1 MTSKEALNKMSD
13 YIGRLGGG
21 ETLEEE
27 EIISQALEVL
37 EILKK
42 YLFIRIMDIP
52 AFDGTYIV
60 SLLDKEDREWDYT
73 CIFVNE
79 EEKEKIKEWLE
90 KKEE

>member
-1 MTSKEALNKMSD
+1 MTSKEALNKLSD

-27 EIISQALEVL
+27 EIISQDLEVL
-37 EILKK
+37 DILKK
-42 YLFIRIMDIP
+42 HLYIKIDKRP
-52 AFDGTYIV
+52 TFDGNYCV
-60 SLLDKEDREWDYT
+60 ALQEEEEQYCYYT

-90 KKEE
+90 EK

>member
-1 MTSKEALNKMSD
+1 MTSKQALNKLSD

-27 EIISQALEVL
+27 EIISQDLEVL

-42 YLFIRIMDIP
+42 HLFIRIMDIP

-60 SLLDKEDREWDYT
+60 SLLDKEDRDWNYT
-73 CIFVNE
+73 CIFVSE
-79 EEKEKIKEWLE
+79 EEKEILKEWLDNE
-90 KKEE
+90 IT